1 MRLVR
6 TLKARRRAALA
17 VARANSEAGISL
29 VELLVSMMIFAI
41 ILTLVGS
48 MYSGMADTVAMG
60 NSSNQST
67 KVASSAMNEVGRVI
81 RFATTNAVLSQPAP
95 NPAIVVGKS
104 EALTVYTYVDASS
117 ASPQPIKISFTLDG
131 TRRLV
136 EQRYAATN
144 VAGFWLFPAPTPY
157 YTRIITSGIGTPS
170 GAEQPLFTYQLI
182 DGSAVAVPGTG
193 LTATQAATIAAI
205 QVTLKVTTDGGA
217 SAQQVTLQST
227 IGMSNL
233 GLSRSGQ

>member
-1 MRLVR
+1 ML
-6 TLKARRRAALA
+6 TARRRAALA
-17 VARANSEAGISL
+17 KARANRESGISL

-41 ILTLVGS
+41 ILTLVAS
-48 MYSGMADTVAMG
+48 MYSSMADTVAMG
-60 NSSNQST
+60 NSSNQSA

-95 NPAIVVGKS
+95 SPAIVAGSKS
-104 EALTVYTYVDASS
+104 EALTVYSYVDANS
-117 ASPQPIKISFTLDG
+117 ASPQPIKISFTLDA

-144 VAGFWLFPAPTPY
+144 VAGFWLFSNPTPY
-157 YTRIITSGIGTPS
+157 STRIITSGIGAPS
-170 GAEQPLFTYQLI
+170 GAELPLFTYQLV
-182 DGSAVAVPGTG
+182 DGTAVTVPGAG

-217 SAQQVTLQST
+217 SAQPVTLQNT
-227 IGMSNL
+227 IGMPNL